1 MNLKNLKHFE
11 MMQLNCSIESARVNV
26 SRHNK
31 KYSDTIKVKKIK
43 GRAYVYRD
51 FFDLKEIDQINI
63 NILKDQLSNAL
74 EKIKI
79 IESDEE
85 II

>member
-1 MNLKNLKHFE
+1 MSLKNLKHFE
-11 MMQLNCSIESARVNV
+11 MLQLNCSIESARVNV

-31 KYSDTIKVKKIK
+31 KHNDTIRVKKIN
-43 GRAYVYRD
+43 GRAYAYRD
-51 FFDLKEIDQINI
+51 FFDLKEV
-63 NILKDQLSNAL
+63 DQLNIDLLNDQLLNAL
-74 EKIKI
+74 ERIRI